1 MGNGQI
7 STPLIDATNA
17 KISNPSLD
25 CSSLRDPE
33 WALSDQDYLYAPDE
47 PGVVDWS
54 NYVAPI
60 SMGSANDFN
69 GAQEESNI
77 APSSAGSANGINDAQ
92 EEEPPPIPSNSV
104 SAPMS
109 DGGSETANSGS
120 SSGSSGDACPLDYTG
135 YYATARCESYVYCE
149 DGEIVGAILPCVP
162 GTLFDV
168 TIGVCTWA
176 DTVQCGS

>member
-25 CSSLRDPE
+25 CSGLRDPE

-47 PGVVDWS
+47 PEVVDWS
-54 NYVAPI
+54 NYIPPI

-69 GAQEESNI
+69 GAQEDYV
-77 APSSAGSANGINDAQ
+77 APISMGSANDSNGSQ
-92 EEEPPPIPSNSV
+92 EEGFPPIPSNSV
-104 SAPMS
+104 SAPKS
-109 DGGSETANSGS
+109 DVGSDTADSGSNSS
-120 SSGSSGDACPLDYTG
+120 SSGEACPLNYTG
-135 YYATARCESYVYCE
+135 YYPTARCEAYVYCTE
-149 DGEIVGAILPCVP
+149 GEIVGAVLPCVP

-176 DTVQCGS
+176 DSVQCGS

>member
-1 MGNGQI
+1 MIDMGDGQI

-25 CSSLRDPE
+25 CSSLRDPD
-33 WALSDQDYLYAPDE
+33 WALSDQDYLYAPEE
-47 PGVVDWS
+47 PEEVDWS

-60 SMGSANDFN
+60 SVGSANDFN
-69 GAQEESNI
+69 GAQEESNYI
-77 APSSAGSANGINDAQ
+77 ATSSAGSANDINDDQ
-92 EEEPPPIPSNSV
+92 EEASV
-104 SAPMS
+104 PLS

-120 SSGSSGDACPLDYTG
+120 SSSSSGDACPLEYTG

-149 DGEIVGAILPCVP
+149 DGDIVGAVLPCVP